1 MKKYLIISILAAS
14 TIFGSCYY
22 DVEEELYPTL
32 ECSTNGVTYSGVVE
46 PIIKSKCYKCHDAAN
61 NNGNITLEGY
71 ANLKQ
76 YVDSGQ
82 LLGAIK
88 HLSGFSAMPKNEAKL
103 IDCNIQKIEAWV
115 NEGALQN

>member
-1 MKKYLIISILAAS
+1 MKKILIFSCLAIAATIS
-14 TIFGSCYY
+14 SCYY

-32 ECSTNGVTYSGVVE
+32 ECNTEGVTYSGAVLA
-46 PIIKSKCYKCHDAAN
+46 IISGKCYKCHDAAN

-71 ANLKQ
+71 DNLKK

-88 HLSGFSAMPKNEAKL
+88 RQPGYSPMPKNEPQL
-103 IDCNIQKIEAWV
+103 IECDIAKIEEWV
-115 NEGALQN
+115 SQGAPQN